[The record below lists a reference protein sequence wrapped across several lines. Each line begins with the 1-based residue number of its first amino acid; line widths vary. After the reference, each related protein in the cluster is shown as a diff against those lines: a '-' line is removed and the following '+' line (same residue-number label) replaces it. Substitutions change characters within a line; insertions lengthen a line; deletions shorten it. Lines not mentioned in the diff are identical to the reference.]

1 MKRDLEPGDR
11 GNRALATDL
20 ASFAVDGGV
29 LLIGVDEGPPATPSP
44 IPLDGLK
51 ERIDQVARSR
61 IDPPLAVS
69 ITEIASAADPSR
81 GYLVVVLPASPA
93 APHMVEHRYL
103 GRGDTTNM
111 RLSDSQ
117 VVRLHAARAAAL
129 TSASALLDAEIA
141 RDPFPPDARQNGH
154 IFVVAQPTFGSA
166 ELLEGAV
173 ADMRN
178 WMYELR
184 KLRRITGQFAP
195 DIEGLSDVQRRA
207 NGWALTN
214 LGEGRVPQTRVDES
228 ITLDVE
234 ANEDGGIRLFCG
246 RATER
251 MRDTDSGARYVYA
264 DLHNAMC
271 WRAVQIAERVAATTR
286 YVGNWDLAYGATG
299 LRGAVWYMDP
309 SRWIADGKP
318 YSDDIYRGV
327 TSAAH
332 AEIAGHRAAV
342 VSRLIGRLN
351 RGLTRGRFPGISEA
365 S

>member
-234 ANEDGGIRLFCG
+234 ANEDGGIR
-246 RATER
+246 
-251 MRDTDSGARYVYA
+251 
-264 DLHNAMC
+264 
-271 WRAVQIAERVAATTR
+271 RAVRVR
-286 YVGNWDLAYGATG
+286 GPPQRHVLA
-299 LRGAVWYMDP
+299 RRPD
-309 SRWIADGKP
+309 R
-318 YSDDIYRGV
+318 R
-327 TSAAH
+327 
-332 AEIAGHRAAV
+332 
-342 VSRLIGRLN
+342 
-351 RGLTRGRFPGISEA
+351 TRGRHHAIRRELGPRVRGNGSARRGLVHGSEPVDRRRQA
-365 S
+365 VQR